1 MSKTKQVCIKSSVV
15 KGMYLDSID
24 PILGAAIPYMG
35 PNPPTWDE
43 ARGRRVANLLNS
55 LERFNGYDLHEW
67 TIEKA

>member
-1 MSKTKQVCIKSSVV
+1 
-15 KGMYLDSID
+15 MYLDSID